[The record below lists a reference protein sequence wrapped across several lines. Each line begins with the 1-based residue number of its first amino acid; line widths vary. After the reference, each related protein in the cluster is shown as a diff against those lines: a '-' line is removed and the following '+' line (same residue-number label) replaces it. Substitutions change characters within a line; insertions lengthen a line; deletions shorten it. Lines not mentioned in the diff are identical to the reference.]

1 MENEKTSQNC
11 ATQKGDSV
19 GGLGTN
25 KTLLIAWVGSILAIT
40 ALAIGGMSYAG
51 NSDNAWRAIQN
62 GSGMQ
67 AGFGSGNAGMMR
79 GEGRQGK
86 WMWKERWEMKWVGI
100 WLGMGGNLGRGDMM
114 WFGKQNTGVQAALAA
129 NDYNAFL
136 KEWNADNHKPENATA
151 PTQDQFTRMVEVYK
165 KREAAQSAIEANDY
179 DAYVKANTITKE
191 EFADI
196 VTQHKNRTAI
206 ENAVEKNDYNAFV
219 SAWNAQTHNRANA
232 TVPTKEQFAQ
242 MVTRHQEMNT
252 TTEK

>member
-1 MENEKTSQNC
+1 M
-11 ATQKGDSV
+11 
-19 GGLGTN
+19 
-25 KTLLIAWVGSILAIT
+25 
-40 ALAIGGMSYAG
+40 
-51 NSDNAWRAIQN
+51 
-62 GSGMQ
+62 
-67 AGFGSGNAGMMR
+67 
-79 GEGRQGK
+79 
-86 WMWKERWEMKWVGI
+86 
-100 WLGMGGNLGRGDMM
+100 
-114 WFGKQNTGVQAALAA
+114 QAALAA

-196 VTQHKNRTAI
+196 VAQHKNRTAI
-206 ENAVEKNDYNAFV
+206 QNAVEKNDYNAFV
-219 SAWNAQTHNRANA
+219 SAWNANPNKPTDA

-252 TTEK
+252 TSEK